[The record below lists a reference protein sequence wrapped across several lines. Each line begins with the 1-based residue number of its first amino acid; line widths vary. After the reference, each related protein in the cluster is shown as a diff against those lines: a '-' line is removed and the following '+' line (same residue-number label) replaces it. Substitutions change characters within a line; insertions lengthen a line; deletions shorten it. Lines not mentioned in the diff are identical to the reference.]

1 MCIKSDFFFFFFLI
15 VYSFSF
21 HLHAPSSIMSLAMR
35 WRWLVR
41 AMRFIL
47 PRFGAQYPLRKEC
60 DDRKCDLFVLEVWE
74 ECVRCSPLIVPLL
87 YEKRDIY

>member
-1 MCIKSDFFFFFFLI
+1 VGFVCVSGPIFFFDSVFVFFLF
-15 VYSFSF
+15 VRTEFNHVTSNAMAMAGSCHTF
-21 HLHAPSSIMSLAMR
+21 HLAT
-35 WRWLVR
+35 V
-41 AMRFIL
+41 
-47 PRFGAQYPLRKEC
+47 GAQYPLRKEC